1 MPRIFLLSPAYC
13 GGKRAKMLLN
23 DHSDMALARQLRAGE
38 LTLGAAFTFL
48 SGLYFR
54 GKLLYANAFGQ
65 PPASAMG
72 ALHPAYVI
80 TPTRG
85 LVPPDLIVSAD
96 LLREFATVDVSA
108 DNPRYRVALE
118 RDAAEL
124 ARHLPR
130 SATVV
135 LLGSLAT
142 GKYTDVLGPLLGD
155 RLHYPAEFVGRGDMS
170 RGGLL
175 LRSTRAGQEL
185 EYVPLVPEFS

>member
-1 MPRIFLLSPAYC
+1 
-13 GGKRAKMLLN
+13 
-23 DHSDMALARQLRAGE
+23 MALARQLREGE

-54 GKLLYANAFGQ
+54 GKLTYANAFGQ
-65 PPASAMG
+65 SIPGPSG
-72 ALHPAYVI
+72 TLHGAYVI

-85 LVPPDLIVSAD
+85 LVPPDALVTAD
-96 LLREFATVDVSA
+96 LLREFASVDVSA
-108 DNPRYRVALE
+108 DDLRYRIALE

-124 ARHLPR
+124 ARRLPR

-142 GKYTDVLGPLLGD
+142 RKYTDVLGPLLGD
-155 RLHYPAEFVGRGDMS
+155 RLHYPSEFVGRGDMS

-175 LRSTRAGQEL
+175 LRSTRAGSEL